1 MSLRYSPDPGDLGKA
16 LAARLDKLE
25 RAHAETHTDVQALGR
40 GLNDLASAVRSGSA
54 TTGTTSGAA
63 SQNEEEQAAQP
74 DWFARDLTAELAC
87 EMVTVLR
94 AQTEVVLAHYGIEL
108 APPCWVLHPTVVA
121 DLLALV
127 CERQTAYAD
136 ERPTRVSE
144 WVNRWQPAAAERV
157 TTALNPCRQDR
168 AHHDRDGRLW
178 DVGDLDP
185 LSAATWWATDRNTP
199 APDAFAF
206 APA

>member
-157 TTALNPCRQDR
+157 TTALNPADR
-168 AHHDRDGRLW
+168 TEPTTTATGAC
-178 DVGDLDP
+178 GTSATSTP
-185 LSAATWWATDRNTP
+185 LRRHLVATDRNTP